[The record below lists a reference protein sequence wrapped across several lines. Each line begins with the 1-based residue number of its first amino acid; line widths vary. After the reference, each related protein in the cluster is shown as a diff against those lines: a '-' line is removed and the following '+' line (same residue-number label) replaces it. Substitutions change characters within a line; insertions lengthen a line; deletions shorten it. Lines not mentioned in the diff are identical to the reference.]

1 MNGPAAPIVG
11 TYAHRPCTLP
21 PARVAQLRE
30 EIATFNAEY
39 CAVLDRGDLETWPLF
54 FTEDALYRISSR
66 ENAELELPVGLV
78 YCEGRGM
85 MHDRAVAI
93 SRTQMFAPRYML
105 HLLGTTRVEAES
117 DAGIVAQTP
126 FLLIQTLVE
135 GPSTLHLAS
144 CYHDRFVRVDG
155 KLLLAERTVIH
166 DTDIL
171 ANDLVHPA

>member
-1 MNGPAAPIVG
+1 MSAPVNAFAHHAGTVPAERIA
-11 TYAHRPCTLP
+11 A
-21 PARVAQLRE
+21 LRE

-54 FTEDALYRISSR
+54 FTEDALYRITSR
-66 ENAELELPVGLV
+66 ENTDLGLPVGLV
-78 YCEGRGM
+78 YCEGRAM

-93 SRTQMFAPRYML
+93 ARTQMFAPRYMM
-105 HLLGTTRVEAES
+105 HILGTTRVEAET
-117 DAGIVAQTP
+117 AEAIVAQTP

-135 GPSTLHLAS
+135 GPSTLHLAA

-155 KLLLAERTVIH
+155 RLRLAARTVIH
-166 DTDIL
+166 DTEIL

>member
-1 MNGPAAPIVG
+1 MSTDGGAANAFG
-11 TYAHRPCTLP
+11 HRPCTLAA
-21 PARVAQLRE
+21 ARATALRE

-54 FTEDALYRISSR
+54 FTDDAMYRISSR
-66 ENAELELPVGLV
+66 ENTDLGMPVGLV
-78 YCEGRGM
+78 YCEGRAM

-93 SRTQMFAPRYML
+93 ARTQMFAPRYMM
-105 HLLGTTRVEAES
+105 HILGTTRVESES
-117 DAGIVAQTP
+117 GGAIVAQTP

-135 GPSTLHLAS
+135 GPSTLHLAA
-144 CYHDRFVRVDG
+144 CYHDRFVREDG
-155 KLLLAERTVIH
+155 KLLLAERIVIH